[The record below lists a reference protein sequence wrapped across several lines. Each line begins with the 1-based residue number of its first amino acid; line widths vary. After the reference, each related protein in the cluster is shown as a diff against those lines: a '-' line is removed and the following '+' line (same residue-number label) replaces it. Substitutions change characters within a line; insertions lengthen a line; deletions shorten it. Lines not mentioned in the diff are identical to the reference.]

1 MKTTMSIRTTHREIR
16 AMPVDL
22 DVTNWSGEDV
32 YALLNTDRKYTEV
45 AYSTGV
51 YGINAVVVRLESGR
65 LVKSTSRNSNTF
77 ILA

>member
-1 MKTTMSIRTTHREIR
+1 MSIRTTQREIR

-22 DVTNWSGEDV
+22 DVTNWPSEDV
-32 YALLNTDRKYTEV
+32 YDLIRTDRKYTEV
-45 AYSTGV
+45 TYSTGV

-65 LVKSTSRNSNTF
+65 FVKSTSRNTNTL

>member
-1 MKTTMSIRTTHREIR
+1 MSIKTTQREIR
-16 AMPVDL
+16 AMSVDL

-32 YALLNTDRKYTEV
+32 YDLLQTDHKYTEV

>member
-1 MKTTMSIRTTHREIR
+1 
-16 AMPVDL
+16 MPVDI
-22 DVTNWSGEDV
+22 DATNWPGEDV
-32 YALLNTDRKYTEV
+32 YELIRNDHKYAEV

-65 LVKSTSRNSNTF
+65 LVKSTSRNPNTF

>member
-1 MKTTMSIRTTHREIR
+1 MSIRTTQREIR
-16 AMPVDL
+16 AMPVDI
-22 DVTNWSGEDV
+22 DVTNWPSEDV
-32 YALLNTDRKYTEV
+32 YDLIRTDRKYIEV

>member
-1 MKTTMSIRTTHREIR
+1 MSIRTTQREIR
-16 AMPVDL
+16 AMFVDF

-32 YALLNTDRKYTEV
+32 YKLLHTDHKYTEV

-51 YGINAVVVRLESGR
+51 YGINAIVVRLESGR
-65 LVKSTSRNSNTF
+65 LVKSTSRNTNTL

>member
-1 MKTTMSIRTTHREIR
+1 MSNRTTQREIR

-22 DVTNWSGEDV
+22 DVTNWPSEDV
-32 YALLNTDRKYTEV
+32 YDLIRTDHKHTEV

-65 LVKSTSRNSNTF
+65 LVKSTSRNPNTF

>member
-1 MKTTMSIRTTHREIR
+1 MSIRTTQREIR
-16 AMPVDL
+16 NMDVDI
-22 DVTNWSGEDV
+22 DVTNWPGEEV
-32 YALLNTDRKYTEV
+32 YELLRTDRKYTEV

-65 LVKSTSRNSNTF
+65 LVKSTSRNINTL

>member
-1 MKTTMSIRTTHREIR
+1 METIMSIRTTQREIR
-16 AMPVDL
+16 AMPADL
-22 DVTNWSGEDV
+22 DVTNWPSEDV
-32 YALLNTDRKYTEV
+32 YDLIRTDRKYTEV

-65 LVKSTSRNSNTF
+65 FVKSTSTNSNTF

>member
-1 MKTTMSIRTTHREIR
+1 MSIRTTQREIR

-22 DVTNWSGEDV
+22 DVTNWPSEDV
-32 YALLNTDRKYTEV
+32 YDLIRNDHKDTRV
-45 AYSTGV
+45 AHSGGI

-65 LVKSTSRNSNTF
+65 LVKSTSRNTNTF

>member
-1 MKTTMSIRTTHREIR
+1 
-16 AMPVDL
+16 MPVDI

-32 YALLNTDRKYTEV
+32 YELLRTDNKYTEV
-45 AYSTGV
+45 AYSAGV

>member
-1 MKTTMSIRTTHREIR
+1 MSIRTTQRDIR
-16 AMPVDL
+16 AMSVDL
-22 DVTNWSGEDV
+22 DVTNWPCEDV
-32 YALLNTDRKYTEV
+32 YELLSTDRKYTEV

>member
-1 MKTTMSIRTTHREIR
+1 MSIRTTQREIR

-22 DVTNWSGEDV
+22 DVTNWPSEDV
-32 YALLNTDRKYTEV
+32 YDLIRTDRKYTEV

-51 YGINAVVVRLESGR
+51 YGINAVVVRFESGR